1 MATVLG
7 KEQLDRAA
15 HRLWVEVVVRCPFD
29 LRGAPVGAAHLPY
42 LLVLVDGQGHERFAL
57 PRPGGVVEGS
67 RHARR
72 CCGNLEGENSL
83 SLDFELVDFP
93 ERHAVVSVPG
103 NLPLER
109 LEFVGLSL
117 RYAVPQTALSL
128 SMPKRSHASCL
139 PLRTASLLS
148 AEKYL
153 PRSLKLKSCLASLS
167 STTSV
172 SYGFS
177 IPPISSITSELL

>member
-72 CCGNLEGENSL
+72 CCRNLEGENSL

-109 LEFVGLSL
+109 LEFCRVVPAICGSANGFVVV
-117 RYAVPQTALSL
+117 YAEEEPCVL
-128 SMPKRSHASCL
+128 
-139 PLRTASLLS
+139 
-148 AEKYL
+148 
-153 PRSLKLKSCLASLS
+153 LASQNCLVAQRREVPS
-167 STTSV
+167 KV
-172 SYGFS
+172 LKAEVVFGLL
-177 IPPISSITSELL
+177 ELDDLGLVRLLDSAD